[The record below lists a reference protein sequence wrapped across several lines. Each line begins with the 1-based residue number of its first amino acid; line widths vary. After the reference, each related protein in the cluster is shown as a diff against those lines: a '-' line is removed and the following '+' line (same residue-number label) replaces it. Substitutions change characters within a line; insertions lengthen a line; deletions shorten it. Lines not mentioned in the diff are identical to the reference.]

1 MRSSRRQPLK
11 NHHLEAEQFRRRAL
25 LGFAGV
31 VLASCVLAGWYFHLQ
46 VLSHAE
52 YVTRSEANRV
62 KPRPVVPARGLIYDR
77 AGRLLADNVPA
88 YRLDITAEGVKDM
101 EATVRGLREIVEME
115 DDEVARFRVDS
126 RAAPKFR
133 AVPIKLRLT
142 EAEAARFAVN
152 RYRFPGVELT
162 PYLTR
167 RYPYGPLF
175 AHVIGYVGR
184 VDRDDLKRLRDPK
197 FTALSHIGKTGIE
210 RYYEERLRGEIGYEN
225 VETNADNR
233 ALRVVSRVPAE
244 PGADLYLSI
253 DARLQQAMVDA
264 FGDQHGAAVAVD
276 PRTGEVLAMVSLPS
290 YDANL
295 FVGGISHADF
305 AALNRDQ
312 ARPLFNRVVLGGFA
326 PGSTI
331 KPFMGL
337 AGLEYG
343 IRTPDS
349 TVFSSGAFRLPGAAR
364 EYRDWRRGGHGTI
377 NLRESLAQSVNT
389 YYYKLALDLGIDRI
403 DEFFGRLG
411 FGGQT
416 GIDLTGEVTGVLP
429 SRAWKSERFKQD
441 WYPGETVITG
451 IGQGYWVTTPLQ
463 LAQATAMIA
472 AGGERHRLHLLRAA
486 QAGFDAPRLP
496 EPQPPGERVVADP
509 AHVDAV
515 REGMVAV
522 LHSASGTAR
531 RIALDAPYRMAGKT
545 GTAQRVGRKG
555 SASLDPRRLAYH
567 LRHQAL
573 FVGFAPAEVPTIA
586 VAVVVEHGGSG
597 SAAAAPVARRI
608 FDAWVLRDLP
618 LPKPD
623 ERTAVAP
630 VASAAEA
637 AR

>member
-1 MRSSRRQPLK
+1 MRSARRQPLK
-11 NHHLEAEQFRRRAL
+11 NHVLEAEQFRARAL
-25 LGFAGV
+25 LSFFAV
-31 VLASCVLAGWYFHLQ
+31 VLTTLVLAGWYFHLQ

-88 YRLDITAEGVKDM
+88 YRLDVTAEGVKDM
-101 EATVRGLREIVEME
+101 RATIRGLREIVALE
-115 DDEVARFRVDS
+115 DDDLARFRVDS
-126 RAAPKFR
+126 HAAPKFR
-133 AVPIKLRLT
+133 AVPIKLRLS

-184 VDRDDLKRLRDPK
+184 VDRDDLKRLGDPK
-197 FTALSHIGKTGIE
+197 FTALSHIGKIGIE
-210 RYYEERLRGEIGYEN
+210 RYYERRLRGEIGYEN

-233 ALRVVSRVPAE
+233 ALRVVSRIQAK

-253 DARLQQAMVDA
+253 DARLQQAMLDA
-264 FGDQHGAAVAVD
+264 FGEQHGAAVAVD
-276 PRTGEVLAMVSLPS
+276 PRSGEVLAMVSLPS

-295 FVGGISHADF
+295 FVGGISHTDF
-305 AALNRDQ
+305 DALNRDQ

-343 IRTPDS
+343 LRTPDS
-349 TVFSSGAFRLPGAAR
+349 TVFSTGAFRLPGVAR
-364 EYRDWRRGGHGTI
+364 EYRDWRAGGHGRI

-403 DEFFGRLG
+403 ATFFAKLG
-411 FGGQT
+411 FGGPT
-416 GIDLTGEVTGVLP
+416 GLDLTGEASGVLP
-429 SRAWKSERFKQD
+429 SRAWKAKKFKQN

-463 LAQATAMIA
+463 LAQATAMLA

-486 QAGFDAPRLP
+486 QAGFDSPKLA
-496 EPQPPGERVVADP
+496 EPQPPGVRVVADP

-515 REGMVAV
+515 REGMVAA
-522 LHSASGTAR
+522 LHGPTGTAR
-531 RIALDAPYRMAGKT
+531 RIALDAPYLIAGKT
-545 GTAQRVGRKG
+545 GTAQTVSRKG
-555 SASLDPRRLAYH
+555 EVSLDPRRLAYH

-573 FVGFAPAEVPTIA
+573 FVGFAPAQAPTIA
-586 VAVVVEHGGSG
+586 LAVVVEHGGSG
-597 SAAAAPVARRI
+597 TAAAAPVARKI
-608 FDAWVLRDLP
+608 FDAWVLRDRAAAPP
-618 LPKPD
+618 L
-623 ERTAVAP
+623 E
-630 VASAAEA
+630 ELQEL
-637 AR
+637 